1 MLKHFYVEFFHK
13 NIKNIIIYLLL
24 QVYIPLEKIAL
35 PHYYGNLISHIQGAN
50 FGSIKKYFC
59 LLILIWILI
68 QGINIIKSYVNGNI
82 YPKFL
87 GHIRT
92 KLVNLIV
99 DSNKTDY
106 QDMKTG
112 KLLTKLIDAPYIYYG
127 MAKETKNL
135 VFNNLITYVS
145 TFAYLF
151 YYDKFIS
158 LIYLISMSVV
168 LYVTYIYVH
177 NCKKYVR
184 QSENQYVE
192 VHEEV
197 DDTMNNLISIYT
209 SNKVKEEKKRLHKY
223 SDKSVDSEKSLIY
236 NNTTY
241 RMYFSVIFVIIFI
254 VLNYFSFKLFLDKK
268 IKLNVLVSIVIINYS
283 LLGSFMSIFYDVKD
297 FMDNKE
303 RLNLLDEF
311 LEEMPKPNKISR
323 KQNTTTPEVFQK
335 QFVKIEIKDLNFK
348 YQKTQIFQDFNLT
361 INRKEKIGL
370 VGSIGSGKSTLVKLL
385 VGLKINYNGKILIN
399 GRDVKSLNI
408 DKMRNYITYIPQHP
422 KLFNRTLFE
431 NITYGLEGVT
441 EKQIYDILDS
451 VGLDDVK
458 DRFKKMMREKVGKNG
473 SELSGGQRQIVW
485 LVRSLLKDNRMIILD
500 EPTSSLD
507 EDNKDKVVKLIEELS
522 KKRNIILISHDKTV
536 LENMDRVIRLD
547 KGKIVS
553 DTQI

>member
-1 MLKHFYVEFFHK
+1 
-13 NIKNIIIYLLL
+13 
-24 QVYIPLEKIAL
+24 
-35 PHYYGNLISHIQGAN
+35 
-50 FGSIKKYFC
+50 
-59 LLILIWILI
+59 
-68 QGINIIKSYVNGNI
+68 
-82 YPKFL
+82 
-87 GHIRT
+87 
-92 KLVNLIV
+92 
-99 DSNKTDY
+99 
-106 QDMKTG
+106 
-112 KLLTKLIDAPYIYYG
+112 
-127 MAKETKNL
+127 
-135 VFNNLITYVS
+135 
-145 TFAYLF
+145 
-151 YYDKFIS
+151 
-158 LIYLISMSVV
+158 
-168 LYVTYIYVH
+168 
-177 NCKKYVR
+177 
-184 QSENQYVE
+184 
-192 VHEEV
+192 
-197 DDTMNNLISIYT
+197 
-209 SNKVKEEKKRLHKY
+209 
-223 SDKSVDSEKSLIY
+223 
-236 NNTTY
+236 
-241 RMYFSVIFVIIFI
+241 
-254 VLNYFSFKLFLDKK
+254 
-268 IKLNVLVSIVIINYS
+268 
-283 LLGSFMSIFYDVKD
+283 MSIFYDVKD

>member
-35 PHYYGNLISHIQGAN
+35 PHYYGNLISQIQGAN

-59 LLILIWILI
+59 LLVLIWILI
-68 QGINIIKSYVNGNI
+68 QGINITKSYVNGNI

-145 TFAYLF
+145 TFGYLF

-303 RLNLLDEF
+303 RLDLLDEF

-385 VGLKINYNGKILIN
+385 VGLKINYTGKILIN

-507 EDNKDKVVKLIEELS
+507 EDNKDKVVKLIDELS